1 MDRQSIMKEPA
12 PHILVVDDNPLVRA
26 DLRCGFEAGGFTVC
40 EASDWASIMAKLEQ
54 DPAIGLITLDLT
66 LEREDGLDIAREI
79 RARRNIP
86 IIMITART
94 TPVERVIGLEHG
106 ADDYIAKPFHMREVL
121 LRARTVLR
129 RYGWGQKAPA
139 DEEAE
144 AREVYACSL
153 GRIDVRRR
161 EVVTQDG
168 QPLPLTD
175 AEFDIFVTFLRNP
188 ARVMSRDD
196 LSVQLRGRPWTP
208 EDRTFDGH
216 VARLRKKIEANAADP
231 QLIRTV
237 WRVGYVFTGDVT
249 RLSG

>member
-1 MDRQSIMKEPA
+1 MDKQSIMKEPA
-12 PHILVVDDNPLVRA
+12 PHILVVDDNALVRA
-26 DLRCGFEAGGFTVC
+26 DLRFGFEDAGFKVC
-40 EASDWASIMAKLEQ
+40 EASDWASIVAKLEE

-121 LRARTVLR
+121 LRAHTVLR
-129 RYGWGQKAPA
+129 RYGWGQKVAA
-139 DEEAE
+139 NDEAE
-144 AREVYACSL
+144 AREIYTCSL
-153 GRIDVRRR
+153 GRIDARRR
-161 EVVTQDG
+161 EVITQEG
-168 QPLPLTD
+168 RPLALTD

-196 LSVQLRGRPWTP
+196 LSVHVRGRPWTP
-208 EDRTFDGH
+208 EDRTLDGL
-216 VARLRKKIEANAADP
+216 VARLRKKIETNAADP
-231 QLIRTV
+231 ELIRTV
-237 WRVGYVFTGDVT
+237 WRVGYVFTGEVV
-249 RLSG
+249 RLS